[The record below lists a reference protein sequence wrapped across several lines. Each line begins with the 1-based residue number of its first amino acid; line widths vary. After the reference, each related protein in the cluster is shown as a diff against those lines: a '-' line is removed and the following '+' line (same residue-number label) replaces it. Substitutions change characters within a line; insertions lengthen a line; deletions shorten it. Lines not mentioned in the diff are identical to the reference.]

1 MFMDKPTLRG
11 RKYPSLQSFAPS
23 SVSETRGVS
32 RLAEPWLHPK
42 GEEIRRGE
50 SRLQVALM
58 GREGPIYVS
67 AKRTH
72 FIFVFSSMYHIY
84 LQIFM
89 PFAAAFA
96 NGFVHGKRTHFAA
109 YFLEG
114 KRANGESPLG

>member
-72 FIFVFSSMYHIY
+72 LIFAIFSMYRVY
-84 LQIFM
+84 LQKLTS
-89 PFAAAFA
+89 FAAAFA
-96 NGFVHGKRTHFAA
+96 NGFVRGKRTHFGA

-114 KRANGESPLG
+114 KRANGQSPLG